1 MRFAGRATYH
11 MACHLRGLGLLTE
24 PERLLRHVKDLEY
37 VPLERADECCGFGGS
52 FSVRYP
58 EISAVL
64 VGDKA
69 AFIEKTGV
77 DVVVATD
84 AGCLMNIGGCLRRRG
99 GGVRTMH
106 LAEVLEKT

>member
-1 MRFAGRATYH
+1 

-24 PERLLRHVKDLEY
+24 AERLLRRVRGLEY
-37 VPLERADECCGFGGS
+37 IPLERADECCGFGGS

-58 EISAVL
+58 KISGAMVT
-64 VGDKA
+64 DKA
-69 AFIEKTGV
+69 AFIEQTGA

-99 GGVRTMH
+99 SKIRFLH
-106 LAEVLEKT
+106 LAEILERT